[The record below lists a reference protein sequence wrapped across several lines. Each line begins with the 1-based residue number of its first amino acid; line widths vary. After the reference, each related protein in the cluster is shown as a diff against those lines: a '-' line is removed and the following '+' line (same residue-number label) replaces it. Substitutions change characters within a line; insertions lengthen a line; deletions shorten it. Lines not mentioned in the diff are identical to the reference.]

1 VCLNFAKLSFFIF
14 KLFKRDYEKN
24 YVNEKVFKIPVK

>member
-1 VCLNFAKLSFFIF
+1 VCLNFAKLSFLIF

-24 YVNEKVFKIPVK
+24 YVNENVFKIPVK